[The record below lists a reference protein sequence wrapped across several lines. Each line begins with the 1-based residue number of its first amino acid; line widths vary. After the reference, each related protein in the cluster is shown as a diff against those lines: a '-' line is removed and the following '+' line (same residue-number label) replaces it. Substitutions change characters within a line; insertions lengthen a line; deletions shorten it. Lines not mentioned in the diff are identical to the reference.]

1 MSFEETFN
9 GTCMPPSK
17 KMIKIFTLFF
27 KQVALFR
34 THDNINTIWVDTG
47 SDTIQIV
54 DKKTLKI
61 VNEVVPSPGKKAMHI
76 EFTKDGKYALV
87 SIWENDGAVV
97 IYDTATLK
105 EVKRLPFMKPVGK
118 YNATNKKY

>member
-1 MSFEETFN
+1 MELYKWSVIEN
-9 GTCMPPSK
+9 VKLKGTG
-17 KMIKIFTLFF
+17 FF
-27 KQVALFR
+27 AR